1 MAGSG
6 CAWGAEPP
14 RFLEAFGRLWQVQS
28 RLGSGS
34 SASVYRVRCCGT
46 PGSPPGALKQ
56 FLPPGTTGAAAS
68 AAEYGFRKERAALEQ
83 LQGHRNI
90 VTLYGVFTIHFSP
103 NVPSRCL
110 LLELLDV
117 SVSELLLYSSHQG
130 CSMWM
135 IQHCARDV
143 LEALAFLHHEGYVHA
158 DLKPRNILWSAEN
171 ECFKLI
177 DFGLSFKEGNQDVKY
192 IQTDGYRA
200 PEAELQNCL
209 AQAGLQSDTECTSAV
224 DLWSL
229 GIILLE
235 MFSGMKLKHTVRS
248 QEWKAN
254 SSAII
259 DHIFASKAVV
269 NAAIPAYHLRD
280 LIKSMLHDDPSRR
293 IPAEMALCSPFFSIP
308 FAPHI
313 EDLVMLPTPVLRL
326 LNVLDDDYLENEEE
340 YEDVVE
346 DVKEECQKYGP
357 VVSLLVPKENPG
369 RGQVYRCRNY
379 TPVITKLGY
388 QSIMNVNDLKL
399 RLSKAG
405 QEHLLQFWNELEE
418 AQQIELF
425 AELQAMNF
433 EELNFFFQKAI
444 EGFNHSSQ
452 PEKVDSRMEPVPREV
467 LGSATRDQD
476 QLQAWESEGLFQISQ
491 NKVAVLLLAGG
502 QGTRLG
508 VAYPKGMYDV
518 GLPSHKT
525 LFQIQ
530 AERILKLQQ
539 LAEKYHGNKC
549 IIPWYIMTSG
559 RTMESTKEFF
569 TKHKYFGLKKENV
582 IFFQQ
587 GMLPAMS
594 FDGKIILEEKNKV
607 SMAPDGNGGL
617 YRALAA
623 QNIVED
629 MEQRG
634 IWSIHVYCV
643 DNILV
648 KVADPRFIGFCI
660 QKGADC
666 GAKVVEKT
674 NPTEPVGVVCRVD
687 GVYQVVEYS
696 EISLSTAQKRGS
708 DGRLLFNAGNIA
720 NHFFTVPFL
729 RDVVN
734 IYEPQLQHHV
744 AQKKIPYADSQGQLI
759 KPDKPNGIKMEK
771 FVFDIF
777 QFAKKFVVYEVLRE
791 DEFSPLK
798 NADSQNGKDNPTT
811 ARHALMSLHHCW
823 VLNAGGHFID
833 ENGSRLPA
841 IPRATNGKSETIT
854 ADVNHNLKDANDVPI
869 QCEISP
875 LISYAGEGL
884 ESYVADKE
892 FHAPLI
898 IDENG
903 VHELVKNGI

>member
-90 VTLYGVFTIHFSP
+90 G
-103 NVPSRCL
+103 
-110 LLELLDV
+110 
-117 SVSELLLYSSHQG
+117 HQG

-280 LIKSMLHDDPSRR
+280 LIKSMLHDDPGRR

-369 RGQVYRCRNY
+369 RGQFEMLQCIKLEVGFY
-379 TPVITKLGY
+379 TLPKQLCQVERGNGEGESALNFLVDPILGAVVFVEY
-388 QSIMNVNDLKL
+388 ANAGD
-399 RLSKAG
+399 SKAA
-405 QEHLLQFWNELEE
+405 QKLLT
-418 AQQIELF
+418 
-425 AELQAMNF
+425 
-433 EELNFFFQKAI
+433 
-444 EGFNHSSQ
+444 G
-452 PEKVDSRMEPVPREV
+452 RM
-467 LGSATRDQD
+467 
-476 QLQAWESEGLFQISQ
+476 
-491 NKVAVLLLAGG
+491 
-502 QGTRLG
+502 
-508 VAYPKGMYDV
+508 
-518 GLPSHKT
+518 
-525 LFQIQ
+525 
-530 AERILKLQQ
+530 
-539 LAEKYHGNKC
+539 
-549 IIPWYIMTSG
+549 
-559 RTMESTKEFF
+559 
-569 TKHKYFGLKKENV
+569 
-582 IFFQQ
+582 
-587 GMLPAMS
+587 
-594 FDGKIILEEKNKV
+594 FDGKFV
-607 SMAPDGNGGL
+607 
-617 YRALAA
+617 
-623 QNIVED
+623 
-629 MEQRG
+629 
-634 IWSIHVYCV
+634 
-643 DNILV
+643 
-648 KVADPRFIGFCI
+648 VATFYP
-660 QKGADC
+660 
-666 GAKVVEKT
+666 
-674 NPTEPVGVVCRVD
+674 
-687 GVYQVVEYS
+687 
-696 EISLSTAQKRGS
+696 LSAYKRGYLYQT
-708 DGRLLFNAGNIA
+708 LL
-720 NHFFTVPFL
+720 
-729 RDVVN
+729 
-734 IYEPQLQHHV
+734 
-744 AQKKIPYADSQGQLI
+744 
-759 KPDKPNGIKMEK
+759 
-771 FVFDIF
+771 
-777 QFAKKFVVYEVLRE
+777 
-791 DEFSPLK
+791 
-798 NADSQNGKDNPTT
+798 
-811 ARHALMSLHHCW
+811 
-823 VLNAGGHFID
+823 
-833 ENGSRLPA
+833 
-841 IPRATNGKSETIT
+841 
-854 ADVNHNLKDANDVPI
+854 
-869 QCEISP
+869 
-875 LISYAGEGL
+875 
-884 ESYVADKE
+884 
-892 FHAPLI
+892 
-898 IDENG
+898 
-903 VHELVKNGI
+903 